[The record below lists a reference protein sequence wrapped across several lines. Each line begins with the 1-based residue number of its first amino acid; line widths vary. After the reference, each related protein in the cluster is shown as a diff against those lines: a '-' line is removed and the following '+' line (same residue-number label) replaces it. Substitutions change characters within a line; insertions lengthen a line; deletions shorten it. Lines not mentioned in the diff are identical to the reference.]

1 MSKKLKPKEKI
12 NIIRNNRILLGYI
25 FKFAPEMFLWRVLAI
40 VMVMLSDISFNILFL
55 KYVIDGMSY
64 QVRFEKVLLY
74 IGGLA
79 LVRILCDFVNNA
91 FSQYIEPV
99 ARLKM
104 HKGVYNLI
112 YEKIEK
118 VDLEKFDDAGFYND
132 YIWAL
137 NEVDTRTKNTFNVLI
152 QLIHCVLNIA
162 TYSILSIMYD
172 KFVLVFVGIP
182 VVINTVV
189 GVYKART
196 TYHFISELTPVNR
209 KRDYSRRGFYLQQ
222 YAKEIKT
229 SRIGELLRRNFNEC
243 VNGSISITKKYRK
256 RLFGMSYCET
266 HTGWMFSKVLSA
278 AYMSYKVLVSRAYS
292 VGTFVV
298 IYQAIGTFTN
308 SLITLFSVIPKFQE
322 NGLFAE
328 RLIKIINYESNIEKE
343 EGTVPV
349 PKEFEKLEICNLS
362 FQYPNSEKLTL
373 DNINL
378 TIKKGEKTAL
388 AGINGAGK
396 STLVKLIMRL
406 YDPTEGSILI
416 NGIDIR
422 QFNIKQYREHFS
434 TIFQD
439 YQMFAVTLTEN
450 IFMREVTAD
459 DKEQAVEYLHQSR
472 LMEFDNQLETTV
484 TKEFD
489 RNGLVFSGG
498 QSQKVAIARAFAK
511 DGDFVVMDEAS
522 SALDPISEA
531 EVYDVILSKLRRK
544 SFIVISHRLSAIQN
558 MDKIYFLQDGR
569 IAESGSHKELLA
581 LNGHYARMYNVQ
593 AEKYQKKEQGAR

>member
-1 MSKKLKPKEKI
+1 M
-12 NIIRNNRILLGYI
+12 
-25 FKFAPEMFLWRVLAI
+25 
-40 VMVMLSDISFNILFL
+40 
-55 KYVIDGMSY
+55 
-64 QVRFEKVLLY
+64 
-74 IGGLA
+74 
-79 LVRILCDFVNNA
+79 
-91 FSQYIEPV
+91 
-99 ARLKM
+99 
-104 HKGVYNLI
+104 
-112 YEKIEK
+112 
-118 VDLEKFDDAGFYND
+118 
-132 YIWAL
+132 
-137 NEVDTRTKNTFNVLI
+137 
-152 QLIHCVLNIA
+152 
-162 TYSILSIMYD
+162 
-172 KFVLVFVGIP
+172 
-182 VVINTVV
+182 
-189 GVYKART
+189 
-196 TYHFISELTPVNR
+196 
-209 KRDYSRRGFYLQQ
+209 
-222 YAKEIKT
+222 
-229 SRIGELLRRNFNEC
+229 
-243 VNGSISITKKYRK
+243 
-256 RLFGMSYCET
+256 
-266 HTGWMFSKVLSA
+266 
-278 AYMSYKVLVSRAYS
+278 
-292 VGTFVV
+292 
-298 IYQAIGTFTN
+298 
-308 SLITLFSVIPKFQE
+308 
-322 NGLFAE
+322 
-328 RLIKIINYESNIEKE
+328 
-343 EGTVPV
+343 
-349 PKEFEKLEICNLS
+349 
-362 FQYPNSEKLTL
+362 
-373 DNINL
+373 